1 MYLFKDIHI
10 LPNYSDAR
18 PRGGPVHSLLDCL
31 CLLPSDSSLLF
42 LLHRS
47 LGDGDFQTAFF
58 RRLDPSRVKKCR
70 EWRRRGCQP
79 GSRYPGSQICDPCV
93 LVASGAVSLLEI
105 DPEGPS
111 FENVP
116 TLLICSCSFMN
127 PPSEV
132 RPVVDMFDIL
142 TTF

>member
-10 LPNYSDAR
+10 LPNYSDAHR
-18 PRGGPVHSLLDCL
+18 EEGQYTLSLTVCV
-31 CLLPSDSSLLF
+31 CSLPIPPLPPAPLAVTA
-42 LLHRS
+42 
-47 LGDGDFQTAFF
+47 GDFQTAFF
-58 RRLDPSRVKKCR
+58 RRLDPSSRVKKCR

-116 TLLICSCSFMN
+116 TLLICWRSFMN
-127 PPSEV
+127 SPSEV